1 MTMVHNRSD
10 FSMPRTGIHGG
21 LRRGAAA
28 AAVGAVLVLTTG
40 VPASQAKEGA
50 PGPGDPGA
58 PAVDTQTLPVVAPL
72 KGQSAVAQE
81 NAPGQDRGGKSSNG
95 NAPADNGKG
104 ADAKQTASPS
114 PAPTPSASAIP
125 SALRPA
131 AKATQKP
138 AAPSPSATATASPV
152 PTSSAPA
159 ASTPTAST
167 PTATRA
173 ASSAPVGSAPAAGT
187 PTATRTAPGAAPSA
201 PGAVPEAPGTGTPAA
216 PAPAAAGGTT
226 PAQPA
231 PPASTVAVDPATTA
245 AGEPTAVAAAGETAT
260 ATATGAVAGQGGYVP
275 LYAVPRTQAGW
286 SPYSSV
292 PNGNSVRTSAVLA
305 AQPEPKSALVW
316 LGSGLV
322 GMAGAAGLVFF
333 RLRNP

>member
-1 MTMVHNRSD
+1 
-10 FSMPRTGIHGG
+10 MPRTGIHGG

-50 PGPGDPGA
+50 PDPGDPGA
-58 PAVDTQTLPVVAPL
+58 PAVDTQSLPLVAPL

-81 NAPGQDRGGKSSNG
+81 NAPGQDRGGKSSTG
-95 NAPADNGKG
+95 NVPADNGKG

-114 PAPTPSASAIP
+114 PVPTPSASAIP

-131 AKATQKP
+131 VKATQKP
-138 AAPSPSATATASPV
+138 AAPSATATASPV
-152 PTSSAPA
+152 PTTSAPA
-159 ASTPTAST
+159 ASTPTA
-167 PTATRA
+167 TRS
-173 ASSAPVGSAPAAGT
+173 ASSAPAGSAPATGT
-187 PTATRTAPGAAPSA
+187 PTATRTAPGAAPSV
-201 PGAVPEAPGTGTPAA
+201 PVAVPEAPGTGTPAA
-216 PAPAAAGGTT
+216 PPAPATAAAAGGT
-226 PAQPA
+226 PAAQPA
-231 PPASTVAVDPATTA
+231 PPASTLAVDPSTTV
-245 AGEPTAVAAAGETAT
+245 AGEPTADVAAGEAA
-260 ATATGAVAGQGGYVP
+260 ATATGGVGGQGGYVP

-286 SPYSSV
+286 APYASV
-292 PNGNSVRTSAVLA
+292 PNGNSVRSSAVLV

-322 GMAGAAGLVFF
+322 GVAGAAGLVFF